1 LDLLEKQLQ
10 DDKANDLVKNRKD
23 IEELLRL
30 EIVGRYYYQV
40 GRIIASLE
48 NDEDLEEA
56 FKILLDKNR
65 YQSIL
70 KP

>member
-1 LDLLEKQLQ
+1 MSPFDPAGLK
-10 DDKANDLVKNRKD
+10 KD